1 MASPSVPLILPRE
14 DRPRTVVGIAFGSG
28 LDRAAAVLASASG
41 YGLDACVRIRRTASR
56 PLSRQ
61 PGWESVV
68 NGLCPEGLSLP
79 QLSSDMADQAVTL
92 VREFASLEAFDGVL
106 AAGVHDPGFWHVSNN
121 VPQAR
126 INLCDAARLAE
137 STGLTVI
144 DDFPS
149 RDLASGGRGG
159 PLDAVPKWL
168 LLGHP
173 QHPRLV
179 VDLGRTV
186 HMVYLPARQP
196 AANVRWIAARQVG
209 PGMGLLDALTHRL
222 TEGKQAF
229 DPGGRLA
236 VQGQQIPEL
245 LEELFS
251 ASCYRSDAPGWHPY
265 GVSAEDFV
273 DLAVAAAVKSGWS
286 MRDLLCTATH
296 LVAES
301 IARAVKCHVAG
312 ATPVSELVLTGGG
325 QHNGLLLHEI
335 GRRTGSFQR
344 IRVQEL
350 GVPSDHLDAACV
362 AVLTLLHLDQVPQTH
377 TAISGCSVPRV
388 LGRLTPGA
396 PKNWLELIR
405 MIHENR
411 PGTMSLRT
419 AI

>member
-1 MASPSVPLILPRE
+1 MASHSVPFVLPRE
-14 DRPRTVVGIAFGSG
+14 DRSRAVVGVAFGSG
-28 LDRAAAVLASASG
+28 LDRAAAVLVSASG
-41 YGLDACVRIRRTASR
+41 HGLEACVRIRRTASR
-56 PLSRQ
+56 GMSR
-61 PGWESVV
+61 PARWESAIE
-68 NGLCPEGLSLP
+68 GSCPEGLSLP
-79 QLSSDMADQAVTL
+79 GLGGDMADHAVAL
-92 VREFASLEAFDGVL
+92 VRKFQALEAFDGVL
-106 AAGVHDPGFWHVSNN
+106 AIGVHDPGFWHIANG

-126 INLCDAARLAE
+126 IHLCDAARLAE
-137 STGLTVI
+137 ATGLTVV

-159 PLDAVPKWL
+159 PLDAVPQWL

-186 HMVYLPARQP
+186 RMVYLPARQP
-196 AANVRWIAARQVG
+196 AANVRWISARQVG
-209 PGMGLLDALTHRL
+209 PGMGLLDALTRRL
-222 TEGKQAF
+222 TEGRQTF

-245 LEELFS
+245 LEELFT
-251 ASCYRSDAPGWHPY
+251 ASCYQSDAPGWHPY
-265 GVSAEDFV
+265 GVAADDFV
-273 DLAVAAAVKSGWS
+273 DMAVAAAIRSGWT

-301 IARAVKCHVAG
+301 IARAVHVYADG
-312 ATPVSELVLTGGG
+312 QAPVSELVLTGGG

-335 GRRTGSFQR
+335 GRRSRSFQL
-344 IRVQEL
+344 IRVQDL

-362 AVLTLLHLDQVPQTH
+362 ATLALLHLDQVPQTH

-388 LGRLTPGA
+388 LGRLTPGS

-405 MIHENR
+405 TLHDNR
-411 PGTMSLRT
+411 PGTMSLRS